1 MKYNEIQ
8 IRVRYGET
16 DQMGVV
22 YHGNYSN
29 YFEVGRLEWLRSL
42 NISYK
47 KMESKSYL
55 DRNMVPNPCTT
66 LQQFPLCKNTPV
78 TSKQIKMYDFSQRDY
93 CAQYP
98 CQKVFNNMTK
108 RKMYPNSYTPQ
119 DLNKIHTDVDYTEL
133 EKNNNNNKEIDKF
146 FSEDLMCMPYS
157 LTYEN
162 GVEANDCKSTPVKL
176 RYY

>member
-47 KMESKSYL
+47 KMESEGVML
-55 DRNMVPNPCTT
+55 
-66 LQQFPLCKNTPV
+66 PV
-78 TSKQIKMYDFSQRDY
+78 VSLSIKYKRPVHYD
-93 CAQYP
+93 
-98 CQKVFNNMTK
+98 
-108 RKMYPNSYTPQ
+108 
-119 DLNKIHTDVDYTEL
+119 DLITIQTEL
-133 EKNNNNNKEIDKF
+133 VRLPTASIEFSYKLMNQQREI
-146 FSEDLMCMPYS
+146 LA
-157 LTYEN
+157 T
-162 GVEANDCKSTPVKL
+162 ASTILAFVKT
-176 RYY
+176 

>member
-47 KMESKSYL
+47 KMESEGVLLPVVSLAIKYKKPVYYDDLIIIQTELVKLPTASIDFSYKL
-55 DRNMVPNPCTT
+55 MNQQREILATASTT
-66 LQQFPLCKNTPV
+66 LAF
-78 TSKQIKMYDFSQRDY
+78 I
-93 CAQYP
+93 
-98 CQKVFNNMTK
+98 
-108 RKMYPNSYTPQ
+108 
-119 DLNKIHTDVDYTEL
+119 NKI
-133 EKNNNNNKEIDKF
+133 KNKPMRCPQYIIDAL
-146 FSEDLMCMPYS
+146 S
-157 LTYEN
+157 
-162 GVEANDCKSTPVKL
+162 
-176 RYY
+176 

>member
-47 KMESKSYL
+47 KMESEGVLLPVVSLAIKYKKPVYYDDLIIIQTELVKLPTASIDFSYKL
-55 DRNMVPNPCTT
+55 MNQQREILATASTT
-66 LQQFPLCKNTPV
+66 LAF
-78 TSKQIKMYDFSQRDY
+78 I
-93 CAQYP
+93 
-98 CQKVFNNMTK
+98 
-108 RKMYPNSYTPQ
+108 
-119 DLNKIHTDVDYTEL
+119 NKI
-133 EKNNNNNKEIDKF
+133 KNKPMRCPQYIINAL
-146 FSEDLMCMPYS
+146 S
-157 LTYEN
+157 
-162 GVEANDCKSTPVKL
+162 
-176 RYY
+176 